1 MSIQEILF
9 LIVIFLTNIIQAITG
24 FAGTVLA
31 MPVSLRLVGE
41 NVAKPVLNLAAIL
54 ICAWIVIRHWREI
67 SWHDFFGMTLFV
79 GIGFGLGYAIALI
92 PLDKEIL
99 LKLYGLIVSL
109 IAIVYMTTDL
119 AHADIP
125 HWLLLAT
132 LIFGGILHS
141 LYVSGG
147 PLIVIYAMKRFKDK
161 NQFRATLS
169 LMWIIL
175 NSIMF
180 TTQAV
185 SGLFNPHVWI
195 LVAIAFGVSIA
206 SYFIGK
212 KLAHKLELEHFMKI
226 TYVLLFISGISLVV

>member
-1 MSIQEILF
+1 
-9 LIVIFLTNIIQAITG
+9 
-24 FAGTVLA
+24 
-31 MPVSLRLVGE
+31 
-41 NVAKPVLNLAAIL
+41 
-54 ICAWIVIRHWREI
+54 
-67 SWHDFFGMTLFV
+67 
-79 GIGFGLGYAIALI
+79 
-92 PLDKEIL
+92 
-99 LKLYGLIVSL
+99 
-109 IAIVYMTTDL
+109 
-119 AHADIP
+119 
-125 HWLLLAT
+125 
-132 LIFGGILHS
+132 

-212 KLAHKLELEHFMKI
+212 KLAHKLELQHFMKI

>member
-67 SWHDFFGMTLFV
+67 SWRDFFRMTLFV

-119 AHADIP
+119 AHADIT
-125 HWLLLAT
+125 HWMLLAT
-132 LIFGGILHS
+132 LIFGGLGRPFDRH
-141 LYVSGG
+141 LRDEA
-147 PLIVIYAMKRFKDK
+147 LQR
-161 NQFRATLS
+161 
-169 LMWIIL
+169 
-175 NSIMF
+175 
-180 TTQAV
+180 
-185 SGLFNPHVWI
+185 
-195 LVAIAFGVSIA
+195 
-206 SYFIGK
+206 
-212 KLAHKLELEHFMKI
+212 
-226 TYVLLFISGISLVV
+226 